1 VYKNVL
7 QCILFKINL
16 LNLYQNNSSQNKN
29 NKKFR
34 ETVTKTASQSGNR
47 SRLSTSTSSNTVLGK
62 NLTEDEILGFT
73 ENSSLTKTYLL
84 NSFNINIES
93 ENTTI
98 ISTVKSDPAL
108 SPSQSQQPLIKKAK
122 VNNNGAIKYKKGKA
136 SKKTGFITTDLSN
149 KTPQINKSKLFQ
161 MSLAKCAGC
170 DMPILDQYLYNVLDR
185 PWHQS
190 CIQCNDCK
198 LSLNDKCF
206 SREGKIFCKDDFI
219 R

>member
-1 VYKNVL
+1 MTGKSISKN
-7 QCILFKINL
+7 INL
-16 LNLYQNNSSQNKN
+16 FNNFSN
-29 NKKFR
+29 NKAC
-34 ETVTKTASQSGNR
+34 V
-47 SRLSTSTSSNTVLGK
+47 
-62 NLTEDEILGFT
+62 
-73 ENSSLTKTYLL
+73 
-84 NSFNINIES
+84 
-93 ENTTI
+93 NTTI

-108 SPSQSQQPLIKKAK
+108 SPSRSQQPSTNRSKFNKHGISIKRNFK
-122 VNNNGAIKYKKGKA
+122 VVP
-136 SKKTGFITTDLSN
+136 SKKSRYTRPILNN
-149 KTPQINKSKLFQ
+149 KNHNLNKSKIFQ

-219 R
+219 RYFF